1 MKVIL
6 DLDTGIDDGMAL
18 AYTVGNK
25 DMELLGVTG
34 TFGNV
39 YTEVG
44 ARNALNL
51 LNILGEPKIPVFM
64 GATHGI
70 YRILAALLQK
80 KAGLNERIHIAYRKD
95 DRRTLL
101 EISQKE
107 LKEME
112 NLSEELRLLRQE
124 IWMKEY
130 KPFGYEILD
139 IRLGGVGIRARS
151 EAARLQAYAEGKL
164 EHIEEL
170 EETLLPYLSQEPL
183 EKEELRRCSLWEEI
197 VSAGNMEGV

>member
-1 MKVIL
+1 MGKMADLFDENHMKEQYKWLEDQLKNIPGKL
-6 DLDTGIDDGMAL
+6 F
-18 AYTVGNK
+18 AY
-25 DMELLGVTG
+25 
-34 TFGNV
+34 
-39 YTEVG
+39 
-44 ARNALNL
+44 
-51 LNILGEPKIPVFM
+51 
-64 GATHGI
+64 

-80 KAGLNERIHIAYRKD
+80 KAGLNERIRIAYRKD
-95 DRRTLL
+95 DRKTLL

-170 EETLLPYLSQEPL
+170 EETLVTGASGKGGAASMQFVGRNCFRRKYGRRLIYG
-183 EKEELRRCSLWEEI
+183 EKSKSGIFCFSGSVNPPVIRGWRFLL
-197 VSAGNMEGV
+197 